1 MTREELAGLFS
12 EARFVVPMRAR
23 TKEEVL
29 EELLDT
35 FVREGLIRNRA
46 IVLEM
51 LHKRE
56 SLGSTGIGKG
66 VAIPHGRSTAVPD
79 VSIAFGR
86 SAQPIDFDAI
96 DGKPAQLFFMV
107 LAPPQELNNR
117 YLPALGRLVELVNES
132 ANRKSLLAAQNY
144 AEFVAII
151 KGDSK

>member
-1 MTREELAGLFS
+1 MTREELARLFS
-12 EARFVVPMRAR
+12 EQRFIVPMRA
-23 TKEEVL
+23 KNKDEVL

-86 SAQPIDFDAI
+86 SAAPIDFDSI

-107 LAPPQELNNR
+107 LAPPQELNSR

-132 ANRKSLLAAQNY
+132 KNRKRLLAAESF
-144 AEFVAII
+144 AEFVAVI
-151 KGDSK
+151 KGEE

>member
-12 EARFVVPMRAR
+12 AERFVVPMRAQ
-23 TKEEVL
+23 TKDEVL

-35 FVREGLIRNRA
+35 FVRQGLIRNRA

-86 SAQPIDFDAI
+86 SAEPIEFDAI

-107 LAPPQELNNR
+107 LAPPQELNSR

-132 ANRKSLLAAQNY
+132 KGRTSLLAAKTY
-144 AEFVAII
+144 AEFVAVI
-151 KGDSK
+151 KGEE